1 MLCIIDDCSQFL
13 KRMSK
18 NQIVYRHLYAYADD
32 DTLLVLAF
40 KLILVYFQHTFYSN
54 LMKLLEPLIIC

>member
-1 MLCIIDDCSQFL
+1 
-13 KRMSK
+13 MSK

-40 KLILVYFQHTFYSN
+40 KLILVYFQHTFYSLFN
-54 LMKLLEPLIIC
+54 ETVSTFDHLLN